1 LQKNIENQLGADGDL
16 GNGELTCMCCGGW
29 CLMPNSVASKLANRG
44 GIYKFVGDFGMREN
58 IYYGS
63 IFLCM
68 TLIVVCFIVIS
79 HRMGWPGSS
88 AAGSAAAFYDIG
100 NQESYFFSN

>member
-1 LQKNIENQLGADGDL
+1 MPDSVVSKL
-16 GNGELTCMCCGGW
+16 GN
-29 CLMPNSVASKLANRG
+29 PG

-68 TLIVVCFIVIS
+68 TLFVIVCFIVIS
-79 HRMGWPGSS
+79 HRVGWPGSG
-88 AAGSAAAFYDIG
+88 AGSAAGFYDIG
-100 NQESYFFSN
+100 KNNFRKDLV

>member
-1 LQKNIENQLGADGDL
+1 
-16 GNGELTCMCCGGW
+16 
-29 CLMPNSVASKLANRG
+29 MPDSVVSKLANRG

-68 TLIVVCFIVIS
+68 TLIVIVCFIVIS
-79 HRMGWPGSS
+79 HRIGWPGSG
-88 AAGSAAAFYDIG
+88 AASAAAFYDIG
-100 NQESYFFSN
+100 KAN